1 MKVAIAGAGVMGS
14 GIALSSLLAGHQTM
28 LFDLNEQAVSK
39 GTGYIAKE
47 LEKSVEKGRISEQV
61 KKDCLERMIACTDRS
76 QLKADLILEA
86 VVEKLEVKKE
96 LFAYLESINDENCI
110 LASNT
115 SSIPITQIAAGLKH
129 PGRFVGIH
137 FFNPA
142 HIMKLVEII
151 SGAATSKETAL
162 KAYEWAQQLGKT
174 AVYVADSPGFIVNRV
189 ARHYYVEGLKI
200 MEEGVCSFDGIDR
213 LCESAGFKMG
223 PFRLMDLIG
232 VDTNYSVT
240 SSMFELFGYDSKF
253 RPSRIQKQKVDA
265 GHHGR
270 KSGKGFYQ
278 YEG

>member
-14 GIALSSLLAGHQTM
+14 GIALSSLLAGHHTV
-28 LFDLNEQAVSK
+28 LFDVNEQAVSK
-39 GTGYIAKE
+39 GALYIDKE
-47 LEKSVEKGRISEQV
+47 LEKSVEKGRISEET
-61 KKDCLERMIACTDRS
+61 KKDCLSRLEICTDRS
-76 QLKADLILEA
+76 SLTADLILEA

-96 LFAYLESINDENCI
+96 LFAYLESINDNHAI
-110 LASNT
+110 LATNT

-129 PGRFVGIH
+129 PERFVGIH

-151 SGAATSKETAL
+151 SGASTSKETAL
-162 KAYEWAQQLGKT
+162 KAFEWAQQLGKT
-174 AVYVADSPGFIVNRV
+174 AVFAADSPGFIVNRV

-200 MEEGVCSFDGIDR
+200 MEEGVCSFEGVDR

-270 KSGKGFYQ
+270 KTGKGFYK
-278 YEG
+278 YDE